1 MSKINANE
9 GYQNLIK
16 DIFYKVK
23 QDDKDLPKDVN
34 ERAFV
39 FRFGHYLAN
48 YIEQSGKYKVDVEYN
63 RKEIQPKRK
72 SDKLIVPD
80 LIVHIRGTNDN
91 LIAIEF
97 KKSNDNKNDKEKL
110 KFLMLNNAYLYREV
124 YFIVINKNK
133 IEKLVDNE
141 WKSIIGDNNE

>member
-1 MSKINANE
+1 MSKISANDE
-9 GYQNLIK
+9 YQNLIK

-23 QDDKDLPKDVN
+23 QDDKDLLDDIN
-34 ERAFV
+34 ERTFV

-48 YIEQSGKYKVDVEYN
+48 CIEQSGKYKVDVEYN
-63 RKEIQPKRK
+63 RKETDPKRK
-72 SDKLIVPD
+72 YDKLIIPD

-91 LIAIEF
+91 LLAIEF

-110 KFLMLNNAYLYREV
+110 KFLKLNNAYLYKEV

-133 IEKLVDNE
+133 IEKLFDNE
-141 WKSIIGDNNE
+141 WKTIIGDNYE